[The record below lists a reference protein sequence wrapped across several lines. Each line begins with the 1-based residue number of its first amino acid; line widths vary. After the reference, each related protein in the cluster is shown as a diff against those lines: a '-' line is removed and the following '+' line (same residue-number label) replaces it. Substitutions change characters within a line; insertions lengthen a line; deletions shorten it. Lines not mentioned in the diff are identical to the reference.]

1 VFLKRI
7 LSILRLKDYDY
18 WVIQTFKERVNN
30 WMSKNTENVNNTY
43 LEHKEIVPILIGLM
57 SGLFLAALD
66 QTIVATAIKTIGDD
80 LNGLSLQAWATT
92 AYLITSTITTPLY
105 GKLSDIFGRKPLFIW
120 AISIFIVGSALSA
133 FATSMYSLAIYR
145 AIQGLGAGGLFTL
158 ALAIIGDIVPPRE
171 RSKYQGYFIAVF
183 GTSSVLGPVIGG
195 FFAGQSS
202 LIGITGW
209 RWVFLVNVPI
219 GLIALFIVGRTL
231 HIPNFQKVN
240 HAIDWLGAISL
251 TVGLIPLLLV
261 AQEGRVWGWTSVESI
276 TCYSI
281 GIISLILF
289 VIFENRM
296 KDEAILPLRL
306 FKDKTFSL
314 VSVVGVIT
322 GAGMFG
328 GLAMLPLYLQ
338 IVGGSSPTRAG
349 LELLPLTLGIMTGS
363 IISGRVISKT
373 GKYKIFPVIGTALL
387 TATLFLMTTFNA
399 DTKYWWIAVLSYL
412 FGVGLGHVLQPTVIA
427 VQNAVAKRDLGVAT
441 SSVTLFRQLGA
452 TVGTAAF
459 ISILF
464 GKVGKET
471 QNAFQNSVTNPEYQK
486 ALMDPNNASTVQ
498 QLQALQTGQATFDD
512 TSWLASAN
520 RTLIHPI
527 LDGFANSMTYVFLIG
542 AIVVSAS
549 IIFAILTPNNKL
561 SERGD
566 SAPVSH

>member
-1 VFLKRI
+1 MN
-7 LSILRLKDYDY
+7 
-18 WVIQTFKERVNN
+18 E
-30 WMSKNTENVNNTY
+30 NTAKTETTY
-43 LEHKEIVPILIGLM
+43 LDHKEIVPILVGLM

-120 AISIFIVGSALSA
+120 AISIFVLGSALSA
-133 FATSMYSLAIYR
+133 FATSMYNLAIYR

-183 GTSSVLGPVIGG
+183 GSSSVLGPVIGG
-195 FFAGQSS
+195 FFAGQNSI
-202 LIGITGW
+202 IGITGW

-240 HAIDWLGAISL
+240 HSIDWLGAISL

-314 VSVVGVIT
+314 ISVVGVIT

-338 IVGGSSPTRAG
+338 IVGGSSPTKAG

-373 GKYKIFPVIGTALL
+373 GKYKIFPVIGTILL

-399 DTKYWWIAVLSYL
+399 DTKYWWIAILSYL

-427 VQNAVAKRDLGVAT
+427 VQNAVAKKDLGVAT
-441 SSVTLFRQLGA
+441 SSVTLFRQMGA

-464 GKVGKET
+464 GRVGNET
-471 QNAFQNSVTNPEYQK
+471 QAAFQNSVTNPEYQK
-486 ALMDPNNASTVQ
+486 ALMDPNNVSTVQ

-512 TSWLASAN
+512 TSWLATAN

-527 LDGFANSMTYVFLIG
+527 LEGFANSMSHVFLIG

>member
-1 VFLKRI
+1 
-7 LSILRLKDYDY
+7 
-18 WVIQTFKERVNN
+18 
-30 WMSKNTENVNNTY
+30 MSKNTENSNSTY
-43 LEHKEIVPILIGLM
+43 LEHKEIVPILVGLM

-183 GTSSVLGPVIGG
+183 GSSSVLGPVIGG
-195 FFAGQSS
+195 FFAGQNSI
-202 LIGITGW
+202 IGITGW

-240 HAIDWLGAISL
+240 HSIDWLGAISL

-261 AQEGRVWGWTSVESI
+261 AQEGRIWGWTSVESI

-281 GIISLILF
+281 GIVSLILF
-289 VIFENRM
+289 VIFENKM

-314 VSVVGVIT
+314 VSVVGLIT

-338 IVGGSSPTRAG
+338 IVGGSSPTKAG

-373 GKYKIFPVIGTALL
+373 GKYKIFPVIGTVLL

-399 DTKYWWIAVLSYL
+399 DTKYWWIAILSYL

-427 VQNAVAKRDLGVAT
+427 VQNAVAKKDLGVAT

-471 QNAFQNSVTNPEYQK
+471 QNAFAASVTDPEYQK

-512 TSWLASAN
+512 TSWLTSAN

-527 LDGFANSMTYVFLIG
+527 LDGFANSMSYVFLIG
-542 AIVVSAS
+542 AIVVAGS

-561 SERGD
+561 SERED

>member
-1 VFLKRI
+1 MNENAA
-7 LSILRLKDYDY
+7 
-18 WVIQTFKERVNN
+18 KEV
-30 WMSKNTENVNNTY
+30 NTY
-43 LEHKEIVPILIGLM
+43 LDHKEIVPILVGLM

-195 FFAGQSS
+195 FFAGQTSI
-202 LIGITGW
+202 IGITGW

-219 GLIALFIVGRTL
+219 GLVALFIVGRTL

-240 HAIDWLGAISL
+240 HSIDWLGAISL

-276 TCYSI
+276 TCYVI
-281 GIISLILF
+281 GIVSLILF

-306 FKDKTFSL
+306 FKDKTFSF
-314 VSVVGVIT
+314 VSVVGLIT

-338 IVGGSSPTRAG
+338 IVGGSSPTKAG

-373 GKYKIFPVIGTALL
+373 GKYKIFPVIGTVLL

-399 DTKYWWIAVLSYL
+399 DTKYWWIAILSYL

-427 VQNAVAKRDLGVAT
+427 VQNAVAKKDLGVAT

-471 QNAFQNSVTNPEYQK
+471 QSAFQASVTDPEYQK

-527 LDGFANSMTYVFLIG
+527 LDGFANSMTYVFFVG
-542 AIVVSAS
+542 AIVVAGS

-561 SERGD
+561 SERGE

>member
-1 VFLKRI
+1 MN
-7 LSILRLKDYDY
+7 
-18 WVIQTFKERVNN
+18 E
-30 WMSKNTENVNNTY
+30 NTAKTETTY
-43 LEHKEIVPILIGLM
+43 LDHKEIVPILVGLM

-120 AISIFIVGSALSA
+120 AISIFIIGSALSA
-133 FATSMYSLAIYR
+133 FATSMYNLAIYR

-183 GTSSVLGPVIGG
+183 GSSSVLGPVIGG
-195 FFAGQSS
+195 FFAGQNSI
-202 LIGITGW
+202 IGITGW

-231 HIPNFQKVN
+231 HIPNFQRVN
-240 HAIDWLGAISL
+240 HSIDWLGAISL

-261 AQEGRVWGWTSVESI
+261 AQEGRIWGWTSVESI
-276 TCYSI
+276 ACYLI
-281 GIISLILF
+281 GITSLILF
-289 VIFENRM
+289 VIFENKM

-314 VSVVGVIT
+314 ISVVGVIT

-338 IVGGSSPTRAG
+338 IVGGSSPTKAG

-373 GKYKIFPVIGTALL
+373 GKYKIFPVIGTILL

-399 DTKYWWIAVLSYL
+399 DTKYWWIAILSYL

-464 GKVGKET
+464 GRVGNET
-471 QNAFQNSVTNPEYQK
+471 QAAFQNSVTNPEYQK
-486 ALMDPNNASTVQ
+486 ALMDPNNVSTVQ

-527 LDGFANSMTYVFLIG
+527 LEGFANSMSHVFLIG

>member
-1 VFLKRI
+1 
-7 LSILRLKDYDY
+7 
-18 WVIQTFKERVNN
+18 
-30 WMSKNTENVNNTY
+30 MSNDSNKNQPETY
-43 LEHKEIVPILIGLM
+43 LDHKQIVPILVGLM

-120 AISIFIVGSALSA
+120 AISIFVIGSALSA
-133 FATSMYSLAIYR
+133 FATSMYNLAVYR

-183 GTSSVLGPVIGG
+183 GSSSVLGPVIGG
-195 FFAGQSS
+195 FLAGQSS
-202 LIGITGW
+202 IIGITGW

-219 GLIALFIVGRTL
+219 GLLALFIVGRTL

-251 TVGLIPLLLV
+251 TVGLIPLLIV
-261 AQEGRVWGWTSVESI
+261 AQEGRVWGWTSAESI
-276 TCYSI
+276 ICYVI
-281 GIISLILF
+281 GLLSLVLF
-289 VIFENRM
+289 IVFENRI

-314 VSVVGVIT
+314 ISIVGIIT

-338 IVGGSSPTRAG
+338 IVGGSSPTKAG

-373 GKYKIFPVIGTALL
+373 GKYKIFPVIGTVVL
-387 TATLFLMTTFNA
+387 TVSLSLMTTFNA
-399 DTKYWWIAVLSYL
+399 DTAYWWIAILSYL

-427 VQNAVAKRDLGVAT
+427 VQNTVQMKDLGVAT

-471 QNAFQNSVTNPEYQK
+471 ATAFQGAVTTPDYQA
-486 ALMDPNNASTVQ
+486 ALMDPNNLETVK

-527 LDGFANSMTYVFLIG
+527 LEGFANSMSHVFLIG
-542 AIVVSAS
+542 AIVVAGS
-549 IIFAILTPNNKL
+549 IIFAFLLPNNKL
-561 SERGD
+561 RERGG

>member
-1 VFLKRI
+1 MN
-7 LSILRLKDYDY
+7 
-18 WVIQTFKERVNN
+18 E
-30 WMSKNTENVNNTY
+30 NTAKTETTY
-43 LEHKEIVPILIGLM
+43 LDHKEIVPILVGLM

-120 AISIFIVGSALSA
+120 AISIFIIGSALSA
-133 FATSMYSLAIYR
+133 FATSMYNLAIYR

-183 GTSSVLGPVIGG
+183 GSSSVLGPVIGG
-195 FFAGQSS
+195 FFAGQNSI
-202 LIGITGW
+202 IGITGW

-231 HIPNFQKVN
+231 HIPNFQRVN
-240 HAIDWLGAISL
+240 HSIDWLGAISL

-261 AQEGRVWGWTSVESI
+261 AQEGRIWGWTSVESI
-276 TCYSI
+276 ACYLI
-281 GIISLILF
+281 GITSLTLF
-289 VIFENRM
+289 VIFENKM

-314 VSVVGVIT
+314 ISVVGVIT

-338 IVGGSSPTRAG
+338 IVGGSSPTKAG

-373 GKYKIFPVIGTALL
+373 GKYKIFPVIGTILL
-387 TATLFLMTTFNA
+387 TTTLFLMTTFNA
-399 DTKYWWIAVLSYL
+399 DTKYWWIAILSYL

-464 GKVGKET
+464 GRVGNET
-471 QNAFQNSVTNPEYQK
+471 QAAFQNSVTNPEYQK

-527 LDGFANSMTYVFLIG
+527 LEGFANSMSHVFLIG

>member
-1 VFLKRI
+1 MN
-7 LSILRLKDYDY
+7 
-18 WVIQTFKERVNN
+18 E
-30 WMSKNTENVNNTY
+30 NTAKTETTY
-43 LEHKEIVPILIGLM
+43 LDHKEIVPILVGLM

-120 AISIFIVGSALSA
+120 AISIFIIGSALSA
-133 FATSMYSLAIYR
+133 FATSMYNLAIYR

-183 GTSSVLGPVIGG
+183 GSSSVLGPVIGG
-195 FFAGQSS
+195 FFAGQNSI
-202 LIGITGW
+202 IGITGW

-231 HIPNFQKVN
+231 HIPNFQRVN
-240 HAIDWLGAISL
+240 HSIDWLGAISL

-261 AQEGRVWGWTSVESI
+261 AQEGRIWGWTSVESI
-276 TCYSI
+276 ACYLI
-281 GIISLILF
+281 GITSLILF
-289 VIFENRM
+289 VIFENKM

-314 VSVVGVIT
+314 ISVVGVIT

-338 IVGGSSPTRAG
+338 IVGGSSPTKAG

-373 GKYKIFPVIGTALL
+373 GKYKIFPVIGTILL
-387 TATLFLMTTFNA
+387 TTTLFLMTTFNA
-399 DTKYWWIAVLSYL
+399 DTKYWWIAILSYL

-459 ISILF
+459 ISVLF
-464 GKVGKET
+464 GRVGNET
-471 QNAFQNSVTNPEYQK
+471 QAAFQNSVTNPEYQK

-527 LDGFANSMTYVFLIG
+527 LEGFANSMSHVFLIG

>member
-1 VFLKRI
+1 MN
-7 LSILRLKDYDY
+7 
-18 WVIQTFKERVNN
+18 E
-30 WMSKNTENVNNTY
+30 NTEKVETTY
-43 LEHKEIVPILIGLM
+43 LDHKQIVPILVGLM

-120 AISIFIVGSALSA
+120 AISIFIIGSALSA
-133 FATSMYSLAIYR
+133 FATSMYNLAIYR

-183 GTSSVLGPVIGG
+183 GSSSVLGPVIGG
-195 FFAGQSS
+195 FFAGQNSI
-202 LIGITGW
+202 IGITGW

-231 HIPNFQKVN
+231 HIPNFQRVN
-240 HAIDWLGAISL
+240 HSIDWLGAISL

-261 AQEGRVWGWTSVESI
+261 AQEGRIWGWTSVESI
-276 TCYSI
+276 ACYLI
-281 GIISLILF
+281 GITSLILF

-314 VSVVGVIT
+314 ISVVGVIT

-338 IVGGSSPTRAG
+338 IVGGSSPTKAG

-373 GKYKIFPVIGTALL
+373 GKYKIFPVIGTILL

-399 DTKYWWIAVLSYL
+399 DTKYWWIAILSYL

-464 GKVGKET
+464 GRVGNET
-471 QNAFQNSVTNPEYQK
+471 QAAFQNSVTNPEYQK
-486 ALMDPNNASTVQ
+486 ALMDPNNISTVQ

-527 LDGFANSMTYVFLIG
+527 LEGFANSMTHVFWIG

-561 SERGD
+561 SERGET
-566 SAPVSH
+566 APVSH

>member
-1 VFLKRI
+1 MN
-7 LSILRLKDYDY
+7 
-18 WVIQTFKERVNN
+18 E
-30 WMSKNTENVNNTY
+30 NTAKTETTY
-43 LEHKEIVPILIGLM
+43 LDHKEIVPILVGLM

-120 AISIFIVGSALSA
+120 AISIFIIGSALSA
-133 FATSMYSLAIYR
+133 FATSMYNLAIYR

-183 GTSSVLGPVIGG
+183 GSSSVLGPVIGG
-195 FFAGQSS
+195 FFAGQNSI
-202 LIGITGW
+202 IGITGW

-231 HIPNFQKVN
+231 HIPNFQRVN
-240 HAIDWLGAISL
+240 HSIDWLGAISL

-261 AQEGRVWGWTSVESI
+261 AQEGRIWGWTSVESI
-276 TCYSI
+276 ACYLI
-281 GIISLILF
+281 GITSLTLF
-289 VIFENRM
+289 VIFENKM

-314 VSVVGVIT
+314 ISVVGVIT

-338 IVGGSSPTRAG
+338 IVGGSSPTKAG

-373 GKYKIFPVIGTALL
+373 GKYKIFPVIGTILL
-387 TATLFLMTTFNA
+387 TTTLFLMTTFNA
-399 DTKYWWIAVLSYL
+399 DTKYWWIAILSYL

-464 GKVGKET
+464 GRVGNET
-471 QNAFQNSVTNPEYQK
+471 QAAFQNSVTNPEYQK
-486 ALMDPNNASTVQ
+486 ALMDPNNVSTVQ

-527 LDGFANSMTYVFLIG
+527 LEGFANSMSHVFLIG

>member
-1 VFLKRI
+1 MN
-7 LSILRLKDYDY
+7 
-18 WVIQTFKERVNN
+18 E
-30 WMSKNTENVNNTY
+30 NTAKTETTY
-43 LEHKEIVPILIGLM
+43 LDHKEIVPILVGLM

-120 AISIFIVGSALSA
+120 AISIFIIGSALSA
-133 FATSMYSLAIYR
+133 FATSMYNLAIYR

-183 GTSSVLGPVIGG
+183 GSSSVLGPVIGG
-195 FFAGQSS
+195 FFAGQNSI
-202 LIGITGW
+202 IGITGW

-231 HIPNFQKVN
+231 HIPNFQRVN
-240 HAIDWLGAISL
+240 HSIDWLGAISL

-261 AQEGRVWGWTSVESI
+261 AQEGRIWGWTSVESI
-276 TCYSI
+276 ACYLI
-281 GIISLILF
+281 GITSLILF
-289 VIFENRM
+289 VIFENKM

-314 VSVVGVIT
+314 ISVVGVIT

-338 IVGGSSPTRAG
+338 IVGGSSPTKAG

-373 GKYKIFPVIGTALL
+373 GKYKIFPVIGTILL

-399 DTKYWWIAVLSYL
+399 DTKYWWIAILSYL

-464 GKVGKET
+464 GRVGNET
-471 QNAFQNSVTNPEYQK
+471 QAAFQSSVTNPEYQK

-527 LDGFANSMTYVFLIG
+527 LEGFANSMSHVFLIG

>member
-1 VFLKRI
+1 
-7 LSILRLKDYDY
+7 
-18 WVIQTFKERVNN
+18 
-30 WMSKNTENVNNTY
+30 MSNDSNKYQPETY
-43 LEHKEIVPILIGLM
+43 LDHKQIVPILVGLM

-120 AISIFIVGSALSA
+120 AISIFVIGSALSA
-133 FATSMYSLAIYR
+133 FATSMYNLAVYR

-183 GTSSVLGPVIGG
+183 GSSSVLGPVIGG
-195 FFAGQSS
+195 FLAGQSS
-202 LIGITGW
+202 IIGITGW

-219 GLIALFIVGRTL
+219 GLLALFIVGRTL

-251 TVGLIPLLLV
+251 TVGLIPLLIV
-261 AQEGRVWGWTSVESI
+261 AQEGRVWGWTSAESI
-276 TCYSI
+276 ICYVI
-281 GIISLILF
+281 GLLSLVLF
-289 VIFENRM
+289 IVFENRI

-314 VSVVGVIT
+314 ISIVGIIT

-338 IVGGSSPTRAG
+338 IVGGSSPTKAG

-373 GKYKIFPVIGTALL
+373 GKYKIFPVIGTVVL
-387 TATLFLMTTFNA
+387 TVSLALMTTFNA
-399 DTKYWWIAVLSYL
+399 DTAYWWIAILSYL

-427 VQNAVAKRDLGVAT
+427 VQNTVQMKDLGVAT

-471 QNAFQNSVTNPEYQK
+471 ATAFQGAVTTPDYQA
-486 ALMDPNNASTVQ
+486 ALMDPNNLETVK

-527 LDGFANSMTYVFLIG
+527 LEGFANSMSHVFLIG
-542 AIVVSAS
+542 AIVVAGS
-549 IIFAILTPNNKL
+549 IIFAFLLPNNKL
-561 SERGD
+561 RERGG

>member
-1 VFLKRI
+1 
-7 LSILRLKDYDY
+7 
-18 WVIQTFKERVNN
+18 
-30 WMSKNTENVNNTY
+30 MSNRNESQSNTY
-43 LEHKEIVPILIGLM
+43 LQHKEIVPILIGLM

-120 AISIFIVGSALSA
+120 AISIFVIGSALSA
-133 FATSMYSLAIYR
+133 FATSMYNLAIYR

-195 FFAGQSS
+195 FFAGQNSI
-202 LIGITGW
+202 IGITGW

-240 HAIDWLGAISL
+240 HSIDWLGAISL
-251 TVGLIPLLLV
+251 TIGLIPLLLV
-261 AQEGRVWGWTSVESI
+261 AQEGRIWGWTSVESI
-276 TCYSI
+276 TCYAI

-289 VIFENRM
+289 IIFENRM

-306 FKDKTFSL
+306 FKDKTFSY
-314 VSVVGVIT
+314 VSVVGIIT

-338 IVGGSSPTRAG
+338 IVGGSSPTKAG

-373 GKYKIFPVIGTALL
+373 GKYKIFPVIGTVLL
-387 TATLFLMTTFNA
+387 TITLFLMTTFNA
-399 DTKYWWIAVLSYL
+399 DTKYWWIAILSYL

-427 VQNAVAKRDLGVAT
+427 VQNAVAKKDLGVAT
-441 SSVTLFRQLGA
+441 SSVTLFRQMGA
-452 TVGTAAF
+452 TVGTAVF

-471 QNAFQNSVTNPEYQK
+471 QSAFQTSMANPEYQK
-486 ALMDPNNASTVQ
+486 ALMDPNNASTIQ
-498 QLQALQTGQATFDD
+498 KLQELQSGQASFDD

-527 LDGFANSMTYVFLIG
+527 LEGFANSMTYVFLIG
-542 AIVVSAS
+542 AFVVAGS
-549 IIFAILTPNNKL
+549 IIFALLTPNNKL

-566 SAPVSH
+566 SAAVSH

>member
-1 VFLKRI
+1 MN
-7 LSILRLKDYDY
+7 
-18 WVIQTFKERVNN
+18 E
-30 WMSKNTENVNNTY
+30 NTEKVETTY
-43 LEHKEIVPILIGLM
+43 LDHKQIVPILVGLM

-66 QTIVATAIKTIGDD
+66 QTIVATSIKTIGDD

-120 AISIFIVGSALSA
+120 AISIFIIGSALSA
-133 FATSMYSLAIYR
+133 FATSMYNLAIYR

-183 GTSSVLGPVIGG
+183 GSSSVLGPVIGG
-195 FFAGQSS
+195 FFAGQNSI
-202 LIGITGW
+202 IGITGW

-231 HIPNFQKVN
+231 HIPNFQRVN
-240 HAIDWLGAISL
+240 HSIDWLGAISL

-261 AQEGRVWGWTSVESI
+261 AQEGRIWGWTSVESI
-276 TCYSI
+276 ACYLI
-281 GIISLILF
+281 GITSLILF

-314 VSVVGVIT
+314 ISVVGVIT

-338 IVGGSSPTRAG
+338 IVGGSSPTKAG

-373 GKYKIFPVIGTALL
+373 GKYKIFPVIGTILL

-399 DTKYWWIAVLSYL
+399 DTKYWWIAILSYL

-464 GKVGKET
+464 GRVGNET
-471 QNAFQNSVTNPEYQK
+471 QAAFQNSVTNPEYQK
-486 ALMDPNNASTVQ
+486 ALMDPNNVSTVQ

-527 LDGFANSMTYVFLIG
+527 LEGFANSMTHVFWIG

-561 SERGD
+561 SERGET
-566 SAPVSH
+566 APVSH